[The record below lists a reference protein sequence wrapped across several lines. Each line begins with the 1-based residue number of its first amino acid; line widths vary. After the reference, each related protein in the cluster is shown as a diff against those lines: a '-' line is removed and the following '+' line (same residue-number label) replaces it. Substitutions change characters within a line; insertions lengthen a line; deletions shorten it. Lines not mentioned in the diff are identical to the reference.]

1 VATTKLHIEDALNFL
16 IEQLATIAS
25 ASPASALSRHRVA
38 HGSDI
43 WINDVCDRYWQA
55 HGQIVAEMPQDD
67 KEAYIAPFYD
77 AAWELSRRGVL
88 RPGAA
93 ISAGQTSGN
102 QIGQRVP
109 SAPFF
114 GDGYALT
121 AWGRRW
127 VLAAVSERMLMPSDH
142 GRFSEVLHDFRTRF
156 GDGYAQRAAEA
167 VADWRA
173 GNYLSACTMA
183 GAAAESVLLATAI
196 AKTTDES
203 AVLAEYRTV
212 AGRSRVIKRVT
223 ASVTSAMAER
233 FTNALGL
240 LTYWRD
246 EAGHGTPTNIGE
258 VEAHEAILGLLRL
271 ARLASDNWTELTK

>member
-1 VATTKLHIEDALNFL
+1 MTNLHIEDALNFL
-16 IEQLATIAS
+16 IEQLATIA
-25 ASPASALSRHRVA
+25 AAAPASALARQRVA

-43 WINDVCDRYWQA
+43 WINDVCDKYWQA
-55 HGQIVAEMPQDD
+55 RGQIVADMAQDD
-67 KEAYIAPFYD
+67 KEPYIAPFYD

-93 ISAGQTSGN
+93 VSAGQTSGN

-121 AWGRRW
+121 AWGRGW
-127 VLAAVSERMLMPSDH
+127 VLAAASDHMQMPSDH
-142 GRFSEVLHDFRTRF
+142 ARITEVLHQYRAHF
-156 GDGYAQRAAEA
+156 GDGYTQRAAEA

-183 GAAAESVLLATAI
+183 GAAAESVLIATAI
-196 AKTTDES
+196 AKTNDEP
-203 AVLAEYRTV
+203 AVLAEYRTT

-223 ASVTSAMAER
+223 AGVTSGIAER

-246 EAGHGTPTNIGE
+246 EAGHGTPSNIGE

-271 ARLASDNWTELTK
+271 ARLTSDNWATLTA

>member
-1 VATTKLHIEDALNFL
+1 MTNFHIEDALNFL
-16 IEQLATIAS
+16 IEQLATILA
-25 ASPASALSRHRVA
+25 AAPPNALGRQRVA

-43 WINDVCDRYWQA
+43 WINDVCDKYWRA
-55 HGQIVAEMPQDD
+55 HGQVVTDMAQDE
-67 KEAYIAPFYD
+67 KEPYIAPFYD
-77 AAWELSRRGVL
+77 AAWELARRGVL

-93 ISAGQTSGN
+93 IPAGQTSGN

-114 GDGYALT
+114 GDGFALT
-121 AWGRRW
+121 AWGRGW
-127 VLAAVSERMLMPSDH
+127 VIATASERTLMPSDH
-142 GRFSEVLHDFRTRF
+142 GRITEVLHQYGTRF
-156 GDGYAQRAAEA
+156 GDGYSQRAAEA

-183 GAAAESVLLATAI
+183 GAAAESVLIATAI
-196 AKTTDES
+196 AKTNDEP
-203 AVLAEYRTV
+203 AVLVEYRT
-212 AGRSRVIKRVT
+212 ATGRSRVIKRVT
-223 ASVTSAMAER
+223 ASVTSSIGER

-246 EAGHGTPTNIGE
+246 EAGHGTPSNIGE

-271 ARLASDNWTELTK
+271 ARLTSDNWAALTA